1 MYFKRLPH
9 RNNVAEAGP
18 SVNRHRLALT
28 LLLSV
33 QVVGCWARSYRDV
46 KLMHSMSEP
55 DILGKLYLQEKEM
68 FYLAERPVFNLL
80 PSPEIRNPT
89 TNAPSPM
96 PSRTSTQTP
105 TQQPTTIPSS
115 SPTLSPSLN
124 PSGVPTS
131 TPSMLPTVGDPYP
144 PSDAPLYPN
153 PWYYNYNTS
162 YGAKY
167 GPGIVGLVAHDDSGI
182 FDTGMRNENWG
193 RVSHPPDDYW
203 TEFTDQGF
211 GPWKSVL
218 QIHGPTQNQC
228 STGKLQSPIDLREN
242 GALCQ
247 EHHEVRSLPGDFQVT
262 GQSVEKRIEPG
273 KLRLVYPRRPCA
285 DLSLK
290 ECQEPD
296 PPAAGT
302 CLYMKGA
309 SKFWTYKIS
318 HQSTQTFQTISRD
331 WWMSFMST

>member
-1 MYFKRLPH
+1 MYYKRLPQ
-9 RNNVAEAGP
+9 RNVVAAADLSFYWP
-18 SVNRHRLALT
+18 RSALT

-55 DILGKLYLQEKEM
+55 DTLGKLYRQEKEM
-68 FYLAERPVFNLL
+68 FYLSERPVLNLL
-80 PSPEIRNPT
+80 PNPALRYPT
-89 TNAPSPM
+89 TNAPSPT
-96 PSRTSTQTP
+96 PSRALTQTP
-105 TQQPTTIPSS
+105 TQQPTTIPSF
-115 SPTLSPSLN
+115 SPTLTPSFN

-131 TPSMLPTVGDPYP
+131 SPSMLPTVGDPYP
-144 PSDAPLYPN
+144 PSDAPLFPE

-162 YGAKY
+162 HGAKY
-167 GPGIVGLVAHDDSGI
+167 GPGIVGLVPHDDSGL

-193 RVSHPPDDYW
+193 RISPPPNDYW
-203 TEFTDQGF
+203 AEFTDKGF

-218 QIHGPTQNQC
+218 QNQGPTQNQC

-262 GQSVEKRIEPG
+262 GPSVEKRIEPG

-285 DLSLK
+285 NLSLK

-302 CLYMKGA
+302 CVYMKGA
-309 SKFWTYKIS
+309 SNFWTSVMPVLCNKNIL
-318 HQSTQTFQTISRD
+318 Q
-331 WWMSFMST
+331 